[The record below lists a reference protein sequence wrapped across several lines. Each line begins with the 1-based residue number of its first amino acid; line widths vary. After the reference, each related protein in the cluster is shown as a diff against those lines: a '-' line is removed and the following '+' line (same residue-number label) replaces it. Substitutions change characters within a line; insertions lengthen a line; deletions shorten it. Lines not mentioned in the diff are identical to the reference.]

1 MFLRLLFESFR
12 RQRRRKLLAGA
23 AVFLGITAVTA
34 MLALGTSVGDRINRE
49 LNESLGANLVV
60 YPRAALLHV
69 DVGGVSMRPG
79 QDAVLQEV
87 DLPRLKSI
95 FWRNNITAVSPEL
108 TDRVNVEVSNGQSAT
123 AIVLGTWF
131 HHEMQ
136 SGGNS
141 MTTGAPS
148 THPWWK
154 IDGHWPDDNSLTQAA
169 VGASL
174 AQKLGL
180 HPGDTL
186 RLRDTPVLVT
196 GILSSGDSTEEEIIL
211 PLALAQNLAA
221 RPGAVDRVLV
231 TALTKP
237 EDSFARRNPDSL
249 GPKDRDRWYCSPYAN
264 SIAFQINEAIPG
276 AHAEQLRRVAQ
287 NEGQVLE
294 RISGLMWLIAIAALL
309 AAILAVSS
317 SMTAAILERNKEMAL
332 MRSMGATRWLVSWL
346 FFSEAALV
354 AIVASVL
361 GFVAGSWLAW
371 DIGRRIFATSTI
383 FHPALL
389 PLVVALGVLLS
400 LAATSL
406 PVRRTLHMQPATVLH
421 GGN

>member
-1 MFLRLLFESFR
+1 VFLRLLFESFR
-12 RQRRRKLLAGA
+12 RQQRRKLLAGA

-49 LNESLGANLVV
+49 LNESFGANLVV
-60 YPRAALLHV
+60 YPRAALMHV

-87 DLPRLKSI
+87 DLPKLKAI
-95 FWRNNITAVSPEL
+95 FWRNNITAISPEL
-108 TDRVNVEVSNGQSAT
+108 SVPVEISSGHGTVKAT
-123 AIVLGTWF
+123 ATGTWF
-131 HHEMQ
+131 RHDMR
-136 SGGNS
+136 SGGNQ
-141 MTTGAPS
+141 MTTGAPV

-154 IDGHWPDDNSLTQAA
+154 LDGSWPADDSTKQIALGAA
-169 VGASL
+169 L
-174 AQKLGL
+174 AQKLGVRS
-180 HPGDTL
+180 GGSIEINSQAMS
-186 RLRDTPVLVT
+186 VAGVV
-196 GILSSGDSTEEEIIL
+196 SSGDSTDEQALLPL
-211 PLALAQNLAA
+211 PLAQQLAG

-237 EDSFARRNPDSL
+237 EDAFARRNPDSL

-264 SIAFQINEAIPG
+264 SIAYQINEAIPG

-294 RISGLMWLIAIAALL
+294 RISGLMWLVAIAALL

-317 SMTAAILERNKEMAL
+317 TMTAAILERTQEIAL
-332 MRSMGATRWLVSWL
+332 MRSMGATRWVVGGL
-346 FFSEAALV
+346 FYSEAVLLAT
-354 AIVASVL
+354 VASVL

-389 PLVVALGVLLS
+389 PVVSAIGVVLA
-400 LAATSL
+400 LAATSF
-406 PVRRTLHMQPATVLH
+406 PVRRTLHMQPAVVLH
-421 GGN
+421 GGK

>member
-1 MFLRLLFESFR
+1 LFLRLLFESFR

-49 LNESLGANLVV
+49 LNDSFGANLVV

-69 DVGGVSMRPG
+69 DVGGVSVRPG
-79 QDAVLQEV
+79 QDAVLQEA
-87 DLPRLKSI
+87 DLPKLKGI

-108 TDRVNVEVSNGQSAT
+108 SVPVEISNNKGTAKAT
-123 AIVLGTWF
+123 AVGTWF
-131 HHEMQ
+131 HHEMR
-136 SGGNS
+136 SGSND
-141 MTTGAPS
+141 MTTGAPA

-154 IDGHWPDDNSLTQAA
+154 IDGIWPADNSTQQIA

-174 AQKLGL
+174 ARRLGVGA
-180 HPGDTL
+180 GDSIEINGSPF
-186 RLRDTPVLVT
+186 RVT
-196 GILSSGDSTEEEIIL
+196 GVLKSGDAADEQVLL
-211 PLALAQNLAA
+211 PLALAQQMAA

-264 SIAFQINEAIPG
+264 SIAYQINEAIPG

-287 NEGQVLE
+287 NEGQVLA
-294 RISGLMWLIAIAALL
+294 RISGLMWLVAIAALL
-309 AAILAVSS
+309 AAVLAVSS
-317 SMTAAILERNKEMAL
+317 AMTAAILERTQEMAL
-332 MRSMGATRWLVSWL
+332 MRSMGATRWVVSWL
-346 FFSEAALV
+346 FYSEAVLLAV
-354 AIVASVL
+354 VASAL
-361 GFVAGSWLAW
+361 GFLAGSWLSW

-389 PLVVALGVLLS
+389 PVVVAIGVLLA
-400 LAATSL
+400 LAGTSL
-406 PVRRTLHMQPATVLH
+406 PVRRTLHMQPAAVLH

>member
-1 MFLRLLFESFR
+1 VFLRLLFESFR
-12 RQRRRKLLAGA
+12 RQRRRKLLAGI

-49 LNESLGANLVV
+49 LNDSFGANLVV

-69 DVGGVSMRPG
+69 DVGGVSLRPG
-79 QDAVLQEV
+79 ENAVLEEV
-87 DLPRLKSI
+87 DLPKLKSI

-108 TDRVNVEVSNGQSAT
+108 TVPVSFVDGYTTTKVA
-123 AIVLGTWF
+123 ALGTWF
-131 HHEMQ
+131 HREMN

-141 MTTGAPS
+141 MTTGAPA
-148 THPWWK
+148 THPWWR
-154 IDGHWPDDNSLTQAA
+154 IDGRWPNDLSVQEVA
-169 VGASL
+169 VGAGL

-180 HPGDTL
+180 HAGDSVSL
-186 RLRDTPVLVT
+186 NDSPVHVT
-196 GILSSGDSTEEEIIL
+196 GILTSGDGTDDQVVI

-237 EDSFARRNPDSL
+237 EDSFARRNPESL

-287 NEGQVLE
+287 NEGQVLA
-294 RISGLMWLIAIAALL
+294 RISGLMWLVAIAALL

-317 SMTAAILERNKEMAL
+317 AMTAAILERKQEMAL
-332 MRSMGATRWLVSWL
+332 MRSMGATRWVVSWL

-354 AIVASVL
+354 ATLASAL
-361 GFVAGSWLAW
+361 GFLAGSWLAW
-371 DIGRRIFATSTI
+371 NIGRRIFGTSDI

-389 PLVVALGVLLS
+389 PLVIALGVLLS

-406 PVRRTLHMQPATVLH
+406 PVRRTLHMQPATVLR